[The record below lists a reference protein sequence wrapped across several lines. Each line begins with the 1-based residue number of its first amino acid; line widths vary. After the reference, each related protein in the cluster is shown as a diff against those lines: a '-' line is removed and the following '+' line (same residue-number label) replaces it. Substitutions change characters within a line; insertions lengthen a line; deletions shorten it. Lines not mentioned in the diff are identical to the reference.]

1 VHIGNHGTNEKDKI
15 RTHLRSILQSFFNMR
30 EEEATEIKR
39 EGNHIGD
46 QAFEDHEVDKYCT
59 RDYYELLA
67 GASSGSVFRFT
78 HY

>member
-1 VHIGNHGTNEKDKI
+1 
-15 RTHLRSILQSFFNMR
+15 MR

-59 RDYYELLA
+59 KEYYELLA
-67 GASSGSVFRFT
+67 AASSGSVFRFT